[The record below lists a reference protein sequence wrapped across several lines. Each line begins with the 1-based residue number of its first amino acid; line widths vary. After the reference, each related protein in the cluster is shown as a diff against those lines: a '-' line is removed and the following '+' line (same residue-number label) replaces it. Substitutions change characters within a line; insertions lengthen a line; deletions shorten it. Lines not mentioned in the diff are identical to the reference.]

1 MSSEKLKN
9 YAFLQVLTFDI
20 TMSSKYFNKKN
31 KIRKVKNLLE
41 IQCYENK
48 KNEKIKILIKYNV
61 IKIEK

>member
-1 MSSEKLKN
+1 
-9 YAFLQVLTFDI
+9 
-20 TMSSKYFNKKN
+20 MSSKYFNKKN

>member
-1 MSSEKLKN
+1 MN
-9 YAFLQVLTFDI
+9 FYRFLTFDI
-20 TMSSKYFNKKN
+20 AMSSRFFNKKN
-31 KIRKVKNLLE
+31 KIKKVKIILE

>member
-1 MSSEKLKN
+1 
-9 YAFLQVLTFDI
+9 
-20 TMSSKYFNKKN
+20 MSSKYFNKKN

-61 IKIEK
+61 IKIEKLKNYYIQCHQKNIKN

>member
-1 MSSEKLKN
+1 MLW
-9 YAFLQVLTFDI
+9 
-20 TMSSKYFNKKN
+20 KYILDNFTEYHLLLIWKCRQDKFRKKN